1 MSKEL
6 NITAEKLK
14 RVAVPRPAY
23 VLIGGDK
30 ADVVKA
36 MLANGELRVLDAT
49 RSAADALEKVDSG
62 EAVTFVCLMIK

>member
-30 ADVVKA
+30 ADVV
-36 MLANGELRVLDAT
+36 RVLDAT

-62 EAVTFVCLMIK
+62 EAVTFVRLMIK